1 MKKVILGLGSNR
13 NYNGLTSL
21 QILSKACASLSEIL
35 SFITLSSVYIS
46 KPMYYENQDDFY
58 NMALSGFLDDDIL
71 PEVLL
76 EKIHLIEK
84 EFGRNREKE
93 IRNGPRSLDIDIE
106 YIEGISLNTENLKI
120 PHPKIKERAFVL
132 IPMLEIFNEVAD
144 EIKRKELSAFLD
156 NVSLQEV
163 RKSSADIQR
172 LFDQML
178 EKARSFLM

>member
-58 NMALSGFLDDDIL
+58 NMALSGFLDDEME

-76 EKIHLIEK
+76 EKIQAIEK

-132 IPMLEIFNEVAD
+132 VPVLEILDKTAD
-144 EIKRKELSAFLD
+144 EKLMEEFS
-156 NVSLQEV
+156 SYLQNLPDAKDLV
-163 RKSSADIQR
+163 KI
-172 LFDQML
+172 
-178 EKARSFLM
+178 

>member
-21 QILSKACASLSEIL
+21 EILSKACDSLSEIL

-58 NMALSGFLDDDIL
+58 NMALSGFLDDEME

-76 EKIHLIEK
+76 EKVQSIEK

-106 YIEGISLNTENLKI
+106 YIEGIYLNTEKLKI

-132 IPMLEIFNEVAD
+132 VPVLEILDKTAD
-144 EIKRKELSAFLD
+144 EKLMEEF
-156 NVSLQEV
+156 
-163 RKSSADIQR
+163 SSYLKNLPDSKNLVKIY
-172 LFDQML
+172 L
-178 EKARSFLM
+178 

>member
-21 QILSKACASLSEIL
+21 QILSKACTSLSEIL

-106 YIEGISLNTENLKI
+106 YIEGLSLNTENLKI

-132 IPMLEIFNEVAD
+132 VPVLEILDKTAD
-144 EIKRKELSAFLD
+144 EKLMEEFS
-156 NVSLQEV
+156 SYLQNLPDAKDLV
-163 RKSSADIQR
+163 KI
-172 LFDQML
+172 
-178 EKARSFLM
+178 

>member
-46 KPMYYENQDDFY
+46 KPMYYEKQDNFY

-132 IPMLEIFNEVAD
+132 VPVLEILDKTAD
-144 EIKRKELSAFLD
+144 EKLMEEFS
-156 NVSLQEV
+156 SYLQNLPDAKDLV
-163 RKSSADIQR
+163 KI
-172 LFDQML
+172 
-178 EKARSFLM
+178 

>member
-58 NMALSGFLDDDIL
+58 NMALSGFLDDSIL

-106 YIEGISLNTENLKI
+106 YIEGLSLNTENLKI

-132 IPMLEIFNEVAD
+132 VPVLEILDKTAD
-144 EIKRKELSAFLD
+144 EKLMEEFS
-156 NVSLQEV
+156 SYLQNLPDAKDLV
-163 RKSSADIQR
+163 KI
-172 LFDQML
+172 
-178 EKARSFLM
+178 

>member
-21 QILSKACASLSEIL
+21 QILSKACTSLSEIL

-46 KPMYYENQDDFY
+46 KPMYYENQDNFY

-106 YIEGISLNTENLKI
+106 YIEGLSLNTENLKI

-132 IPMLEIFNEVAD
+132 VPVLEILDKTAD
-144 EIKRKELSAFLD
+144 EKLMEEFS
-156 NVSLQEV
+156 SYLQNLPDAKDLV
-163 RKSSADIQR
+163 KI
-172 LFDQML
+172 
-178 EKARSFLM
+178 

>member
-46 KPMYYENQDDFY
+46 KPMYYENQDNFY
-58 NMALSGFLDDDIL
+58 NMALSGFLDDSIL

-106 YIEGISLNTENLKI
+106 YIEGLSLNTENLKI

-132 IPMLEIFNEVAD
+132 VPVLEILDKTAD
-144 EIKRKELSAFLD
+144 EKLMEEFS
-156 NVSLQEV
+156 SYLQNLPDAKDLV
-163 RKSSADIQR
+163 KI
-172 LFDQML
+172 
-178 EKARSFLM
+178 

>member
-46 KPMYYENQDDFY
+46 KPMYYENQDNFY
-58 NMALSGFLDDDIL
+58 NMALSGFLDDAIL

-84 EFGRNREKE
+84 EFGSNREKE

-132 IPMLEIFNEVAD
+132 VPVLEILDKTAD
-144 EIKRKELSAFLD
+144 EKLMEEFS
-156 NVSLQEV
+156 SYLQNLPDAKDLV
-163 RKSSADIQR
+163 KI
-172 LFDQML
+172 
-178 EKARSFLM
+178 

>member
-46 KPMYYENQDDFY
+46 KPMYYENQDNFY

-106 YIEGISLNTENLKI
+106 YIEGLSLNTENLKI

-132 IPMLEIFNEVAD
+132 VPVLEILDKTAD
-144 EIKRKELSAFLD
+144 EKLMEEFS
-156 NVSLQEV
+156 SYLQNLPDAKDLV
-163 RKSSADIQR
+163 KI
-172 LFDQML
+172 
-178 EKARSFLM
+178 

>member
-21 QILSKACASLSEIL
+21 QILSKACTSLSEIL

-46 KPMYYENQDDFY
+46 KPMYYENQDNFY
-58 NMALSGFLDDDIL
+58 NMALSGFLDDAIL
-71 PEVLL
+71 PEVFL

-106 YIEGISLNTENLKI
+106 YIEGLSLNTENLKI

-132 IPMLEIFNEVAD
+132 VPVLEILDKTAD
-144 EIKRKELSAFLD
+144 EKLMEEFS
-156 NVSLQEV
+156 SYLQNLPDAKDLV
-163 RKSSADIQR
+163 KI
-172 LFDQML
+172 
-178 EKARSFLM
+178 

>member
-58 NMALSGFLDDDIL
+58 NMALSGFLDDAIL
-71 PEVLL
+71 PEVFL

-106 YIEGISLNTENLKI
+106 YIEGLSLNTENLKI

-132 IPMLEIFNEVAD
+132 VPVLEILDKTAD
-144 EIKRKELSAFLD
+144 EKLMEEFS
-156 NVSLQEV
+156 SYLQNLPDAKDLV
-163 RKSSADIQR
+163 KI
-172 LFDQML
+172 
-178 EKARSFLM
+178 